1 MKCSASDTVKHCEYR
16 EFEKSKIILNCANDR
31 SYGTKDCED
40 LPFYHS
46 SDLSFRNCN
55 ISDITQEML
64 QNVTWKGLFRSIDV
78 SNIGLEG
85 LSSAIIGKII
95 ITKELIAHHNRLKD
109 LPRDAFAYKYLES
122 LDLGF
127 NQFAEITSIG
137 QSGFDDLKTLILAHN
152 NITTITDRSFDNL
165 PELET
170 LDLSFN
176 NLQTLNLEPF
186 EKLLNL
192 RNLRL
197 ANTNLSHIDFESI
210 SALMNLISL
219 DISGNHIK
227 TINIGLHSA
236 AFFHLEKLNLS
247 SNGMMELNGLTT
259 TILPRL
265 TYLDLRGNQ
274 FNCTHLKEVFNLID
288 SHRLKLSTDR
298 ISEIKSNRA
307 YRGLTC
313 KPPLFDEKAK
323 IVRNGADGQWKKP
336 DATRD
341 QYDDLNSLHQV
352 QEKLNHKF
360 NVLIIV
366 LITMFIVAIV
376 GIILYMRH
384 ESLIS
389 RQYRVWSGELHNNN
403 RRTSN
408 NIDETILIL

>member
-1 MKCSASDTVKHCEYR
+1 MTCSASDTVKHCEYYGFD
-16 EFEKSKIILNCANDR
+16 ESKIILNCANDR

-40 LPFYHS
+40 LPLFHS
-46 SDLSFRNCN
+46 SILSFRNYN
-55 ISDITQEML
+55 MSDITQEML
-64 QNVTWKGLFRSIDV
+64 QKAKTKGLFRSIDV

-85 LSSAIIGKII
+85 LSSAIIGEII

-109 LPRDAFAYKYLES
+109 LPGNVFSFKHLES

-127 NQFAEITSIG
+127 NQFAEINSIG
-137 QSGFDDLKTLILAHN
+137 QSEFGDLKTLILTHN
-152 NITTITDRSFDNL
+152 DITTITDRSFDNL

-186 EKLLNL
+186 EKLVNL
-192 RNLRL
+192 RNLNL
-197 ANTNLSHIDFESI
+197 ANTNLSCINFESI

-227 TINIGLHSA
+227 TVDIGLHSA

-274 FNCTHLKEVFNLID
+274 LNCTHLKEVFDLID

-298 ISEIKSNRA
+298 ISEIKSDRA

-323 IVRNGADGQWKKP
+323 TVRNGPDGQLKKP
-336 DATRD
+336 EATHD
-341 QYDDLNSLHQV
+341 QYDLYFLHQV
-352 QEKLNHKF
+352 QEKLDHKI

-366 LITMFIVAIV
+366 WITMFIVAIV
-376 GIILYMRH
+376 GIILYMGR

-389 RQYRVWSGELHNNN
+389 RHYRVRSGALKNDN
-403 RRTSN
+403 RRTSD
-408 NIDETILIL
+408 NIDETIAII